1 MCRLPEALKSSQL
14 EYKYL
19 LNAHNALIA
28 KIMLS
33 TTLSLSLFY
42 NSNKLYLNFKRKSFD
57 IYFTS
62 SYNFIL
68 LWMVSFFSLCW
79 G

>member
-1 MCRLPEALKSSQL
+1 MIKIKNTTCRLPEALKSSQL

-42 NSNKLYLNFKRKSFD
+42 NSNKLYLNFKREK
-57 IYFTS
+57 
-62 SYNFIL
+62 L
-68 LWMVSFFSLCW
+68 
-79 G
+79 